1 MYLIC
6 IYNAIPIA
14 ISLILNTLFFTISK
28 SFSNLKN
35 NDLLTL
41 NLNTLLLS
49 KEIVTALNFS
59 ILIFDKVLY
68 ELCLSCIRIRLY
80 IVVSIVESV
89 EIYNIA
95 KEHTILESILLNLIL
110 KQYIRN
116 LFMVPMHNKP
126 TSYKTLH
133 L

>member
-1 MYLIC
+1 MYLIY

-14 ISLILNTLFFTISK
+14 ICLILNTLFFTISK
-28 SFSNLKN
+28 SFSNLKDN
-35 NDLLTL
+35 NFLTH
-41 NLNTLLLS
+41 NLNTLLLA
-49 KEIVTALNFS
+49 KEIVSNLNFR
-59 ILIFDKVLY
+59 ILISDKVLY
-68 ELCLSCIRIRLY
+68 KLGLSGISIRLY
-80 IVVSIVESV
+80 VVVSIVESV

-95 KEHTILESILLNLIL
+95 KEYTILESILLNLVL
-110 KQYIRN
+110 KQYILD

>member
-1 MYLIC
+1 MYLIY

-14 ISLILNTLFFTISK
+14 ICLILNTLFFTISK

-49 KEIVTALNFS
+49 KEIVTTLNLR
-59 ILIFDKVLY
+59 ILISDKVLY
-68 ELCLSCIRIRLY
+68 ELSLSSISVRLY
-80 IVVSIVESV
+80 VVVSIVESV
-89 EIYNIA
+89 EIYNIT
-95 KEHTILESILLNLIL
+95 KKYTLLKSILLNLVL
-110 KQYIRN
+110 KQHILD